1 MRHIIASSVILS
13 SLLLPAAAFATKP
26 TDEPAATT
34 AAPRVTTGVIGP
46 FLVNSLNLT
55 APAGPAAYC
64 PSPADAQVGISF
76 VVDEKGVPEN
86 IQVTKSINP
95 SWDTQVVEAV
105 SKLHYRPARIDD
117 QKIPVDMNLTVVIT
131 K

>member
-1 MRHIIASSVILS
+1 MRHILTSTVILS
-13 SLLLPAAAFATKP
+13 SLLLPAAAFASKP
-26 TDEPAATT
+26 ADDPAATT
-34 AAPRVTTGVIGP
+34 PAPRITTGVIGP

-55 APAGPAAYC
+55 APQGPDA
-64 PSPADAQVGISF
+64 SFLPADAQVGVSF

-95 SWDTQVVEAV
+95 SWDSQVVEAV

-117 QKIPVDMNLTVVIT
+117 QKIPVDMNLTVVIA

>member
-1 MRHIIASSVILS
+1 MRHILTSTVILS
-13 SLLLPAAAFATKP
+13 SLLLPAAAFASKP
-26 TDEPAATT
+26 ADDPAAT
-34 AAPRVTTGVIGP
+34 APAPRITTGVVGP

-55 APAGPAAYC
+55 APAGPGA
-64 PSPADAQVGISF
+64 SSLPADAQVGVSF

-86 IQVTKSINP
+86 IQVTRSINP
-95 SWDTQVVEAV
+95 SWDSQVVEAV

>member
-1 MRHIIASSVILS
+1 MRNIIASTVVLS
-13 SLLLPAAAFATKP
+13 SLLLPAAAFASKIS
-26 TDEPAATT
+26 DEPAATT
-34 AAPRVTTGVIGP
+34 PAPRITTGVIGP
-46 FLVNSLNLT
+46 FLQNELT
-55 APAGPAAYC
+55 LTTPEGAAG
-64 PSPADAQVGISF
+64 SFLPADAQVGVSF

-95 SWDTQVVEAV
+95 AWDSQVVEAV

>member
-1 MRHIIASSVILS
+1 MRHIIASTVVLS
-13 SLLLPAAAFATKP
+13 SQLLPAAAFASKP
-26 TDEPAATT
+26 TDQPAASTP
-34 AAPRVTTGVIGP
+34 APRVSTGVIGP

-55 APAGPAAYC
+55 APEGLPA
-64 PSPADAQVGISF
+64 SDIPADAQVGVSF
-76 VVDEKGVPEN
+76 VVDEKGLPEN

-95 SWDTQVVEAV
+95 SWDAQVVEAV

-117 QKIPVDMNLTVVIT
+117 QKIPVDMNLTVVIA

>member
-1 MRHIIASSVILS
+1 MRHIIASSVVLS
-13 SLLLPAAAFATKP
+13 SLLLPAAAFASKSA
-26 TDEPAATT
+26 DEPVATT

-55 APAGPAAYC
+55 APAGPAA
-64 PSPADAQVGISF
+64 SFIPADAQVGVSF

-95 SWDTQVVEAV
+95 TWDSQVVEAV

-117 QKIPVDMNLTVVIT
+117 QKIPVDMNLTVVIA

>member
-46 FLVNSLNLT
+46 FLQNSLILS
-55 APAGPAAYC
+55 APEGLPA
-64 PSPADAQVGISF
+64 SSIPADAKVGVSF